1 MRPSTTFPTMLAS
14 VLAPVLMAV
23 AASALS
29 ASALAAG
36 AGIELND
43 KSSAAD
49 VGLPA
54 YPGATV
60 RRDKDDGDGD
70 GLNLALWGGS
80 LGFRLSLMKFSTGDS
95 VDKVATFYRDA
106 MGRYGNVLDC
116 TGPRPAPAAPAD
128 KKVLAC
134 NKDDKGEPGGKLYK
148 VGTPN
153 QQRIVSIKPV
163 SGRVEFEMLRIE
175 ASQ

>member
-1 MRPSTTFPTMLAS
+1 MRAPTTFPTLLAL
-14 VLAPVLMAV
+14 VLIAV
-23 AASALS
+23 AASSLS
-29 ASALAAG
+29 TGALAAG
-36 AGIELND
+36 AGIEIND
-43 KSSAAD
+43 KSSVAD

-60 RRDKDDGDGD
+60 RHDKGDGD

-80 LGFRLSLMKFSTGDS
+80 LGFKLSLMQFTTGDS
-95 VDKVATFYRDA
+95 VDKVASFYRDA

-116 TGPRPAPAAPAD
+116 TGPRPASAAPVD
-128 KKVLAC
+128 KKALAC
-134 NKDDKGEPGGKLYK
+134 NKDDKGEPGGRLYK

-163 SGRVEFEMLRIE
+163 SGRVEFEMLKIE

>member
-1 MRPSTTFPTMLAS
+1 MRTSTTFPALLAS
-14 VLAPVLMAV
+14 AWVAL
-23 AASALS
+23 AASGMPAD
-29 ASALAAG
+29 AQAAG
-36 AGIELND
+36 AGIELNGN
-43 KSSAAD
+43 SSVAD

-60 RRDKDDGDGD
+60 RRDDDGHG

-80 LGFRLSLMKFSTGDS
+80 LGFKLSLVKFATGDT
-95 VDKVATFYRDA
+95 VDKVASFYRDA
-106 MGRYGNVLDC
+106 MGRYGHVLDC
-116 TGPRPAPAAPAD
+116 TGPRPASTAPAD

-134 NKDDKGEPGGKLYK
+134 NKDDKGEPGGRLYK
-148 VGTPN
+148 VGTPT

-163 SGRVEFEMLRIE
+163 SGRVEFEMLKIE

>member
-1 MRPSTTFPTMLAS
+1 MRASTPFPTTLAS
-14 VLAPVLMAV
+14 VLIAV
-23 AASALS
+23 AATSLPLGAN
-29 ASALAAG
+29 AAG
-36 AGIELND
+36 AGIEIND
-43 KSSAAD
+43 KSSAAE
-49 VGLPA
+49 VGLPT
-54 YPGATV
+54 YPGATI
-60 RRDKDDGDGD
+60 RRDKGDDGD

-80 LGFRLSLMKFSTGDS
+80 LGFKLSLMKFTTGDP
-95 VDKVATFYRDA
+95 VDKVASFYRDA

-116 TGPRPAPAAPAD
+116 TGPRTASSAPAD

-153 QQRIVSIKPV
+153 QQRIVNIKPV
-163 SGRVEFEMLRIE
+163 NGRVEFEMLKIE

>member
-1 MRPSTTFPTMLAS
+1 MRTSTTFSTLLAS
-14 VLAPVLMAV
+14 ALVAV
-23 AASALS
+23 AASSLS
-29 ASALAAG
+29 AGALAAG

-43 KSSAAD
+43 KSSVAD

-60 RRDKDDGDGD
+60 RRDKDDDGD

-80 LGFRLSLMKFSTGDS
+80 LGFRLSLMKFTTGDS
-95 VDKVATFYRDA
+95 VDKVASFYRDA

-116 TGPRPAPAAPAD
+116 TGPRPAVVPAAD

-163 SGRVEFEMLRIE
+163 SGRVEFEMLKIE